1 MMGSTHATAG
11 FVLWFGLSR
20 LNVSPPLGIVAV
32 LLGSLLPDIDH
43 PNSTIRQMLELPQFL
58 LHPVQEIL
66 PHRGPTHTIWAGFVF
81 AALTFGLMEWGGYTI
96 LIGLATGLAMLA
108 GYVSHLVLDSLNP
121 TGVHWLRP
129 WKETKISWII
139 RTSSRGEEYFF
150 YGLIGSIF
158 LVALL

>member
-1 MMGSTHATAG
+1 M
-11 FVLWFGLSR
+11 
-20 LNVSPPLGIVAV
+20 NC
-32 LLGSLLPDIDH
+32 
-43 PNSTIRQMLELPQFL
+43 PQFL
-58 LHPVQEIL
+58 AHPVQEIL

-81 AALTFGLMEWGGYTI
+81 SALTFGLMEWGGYTI

-108 GYVSHLVLDSLNP
+108 RYVSHLVLDSLNP

-139 RTSSRGEEYFF
+139 RTGSRGEEYFF
-150 YGLIGSIF
+150 CGLIGSIF

>member
-1 MMGSTHATAG
+1 MGSTHATAG